1 MKHEVTAKRLLKALN
16 QVDMKAQELADR
28 SGLNKASISQY
39 VNGTHAPSNIS
50 AGRMAIVLGVNP
62 VWLMGYDVPMYENLY
77 SKYDNLMPIE
87 TQQLPVLGKVAC
99 GEPTYMNEEREFYT
113 LKGIELGADFI
124 LVASGDS
131 MINAR
136 IKDGDFV
143 FIRKQPTVNN
153 GEIAAVAID
162 DEATLKRF
170 YHYAEKSMIIL
181 KSENPKYEDQIYTGD
196 ELEKISII
204 GKAIGFQSNIE

>member
-77 SKYDNLMPIE
+77 SNYDNLMPIE
-87 TQQLPVLGKVAC
+87 TQRLPVLGKVAC
-99 GEPTYMNEEREFYT
+99 GEPTYMNEEKEFYT
-113 LKGIELGADFI
+113 LKGTELGADFI

>member
-1 MKHEVTAKRLLKALN
+1 MKNEVTAKRLLKALN

-50 AGRMAIVLGVNP
+50 AGRMAAVLGVSP
-62 VWLMGYDVPMYENLY
+62 VWLMGYDVPMYENMY
-77 SKYDNLMPIE
+77 SKYDNLMPID
-87 TQQLPVLGKVAC
+87 TQELPVLGYVSC
-99 GEPTYMNEEREFYT
+99 GEPILMNEQKEFYT
-113 LKGIELGADFI
+113 LKGTEVGADFI
-124 LVASGDS
+124 LIASGDS

-136 IKDGDFV
+136 IQDGDIV

-153 GEIAAVAID
+153 GEIAAVAIG

-170 YHYAEKSMIIL
+170 YHYADKAMIIL
-181 KSENPKYEDQIYTGD
+181 KSENPKYEDQIYTGS
-196 ELEKISII
+196 ELEKVSVI
-204 GKAIGFQSNIE
+204 GKAVGFQSNIE